1 VEPLHIK
8 IEHAADVAVLHCV
21 GRLVR
26 GEPLHFLR
34 QAVISLKQPR
44 IVVLDLSGM
53 ETVDGGGLG
62 MLVFLHR
69 WTRENAIQLKLVN
82 PSRFVRYVLECT
94 RLTRVLNISSVDD
107 AVEIL
112 CSSESTTDE
121 STTDESTT
129 ENRNWAVAIVDP
141 SSALRHYSLDKRL
154 QTTSGRSHPC

>member
-1 VEPLHIK
+1 MSLHIK
-8 IEHAADVAVLHCV
+8 IEQAADVAVLHCV

-34 QAVISLKQPR
+34 QAVISLKQAR

-69 WTRENAIQLKLVN
+69 RTRENAIQLKLVN

-121 STTDESTT
+121 STT

-154 QTTSGRSHPC
+154 QITSGRSHSC

>member
-1 VEPLHIK
+1 MSLHIK
-8 IEHAADVAVLHCV
+8 IEQAADVAVLHCV

-69 WTRENAIQLKLVN
+69 RTRENAIQLKLVN

-121 STTDESTT
+121 STT

-154 QTTSGRSHPC
+154 QITSGRSHSC